1 MSQSIQK
8 QIVEYKKNKNS
19 EDYLIVNRIGQ
30 EKFIVSK
37 SFFL

>member
-8 QIVEYKKNKNS
+8 QIVEYKKNKYS